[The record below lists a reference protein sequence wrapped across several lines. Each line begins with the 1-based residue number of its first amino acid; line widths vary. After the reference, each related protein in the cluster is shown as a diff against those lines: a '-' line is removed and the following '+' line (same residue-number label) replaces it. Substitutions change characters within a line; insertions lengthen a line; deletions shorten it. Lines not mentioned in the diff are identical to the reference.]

1 MVELPTLREM
11 LEAGVHFGHKTSR
24 WHPKMESYIFIA
36 KSGVH
41 VINLEK
47 TAEKLKEAT
56 DFLAKSA
63 SEGKTFIFVGT
74 KKQSSAL
81 IEKAAKDC
89 GMFYV
94 KERWL
99 GGTLTN
105 FAEIKSATKKFQE
118 EKSILEENEKN
129 ARIPKSEI
137 SKLRKSVAKGELL
150 LGGLVGMEKQPD
162 ALILFGSHDETNAL
176 KEAKTSRIPVVA
188 LVDTNADP
196 TKVTYPVPAN
206 DDATKSVALF
216 ADLFARIINDS
227 KPKEKDNRE
236 IK

>member
-1 MVELPTLREM
+1 MVELPSLRQM

-24 WHPKMESYIFIA
+24 WHPKMEPYIFIA

-47 TAEKLKEAT
+47 TAEKLKEAA
-56 DFLAKSA
+56 DFMAKIA

-74 KKQSSAL
+74 KKQSSVL
-81 IEKAAKDC
+81 IEKAAKEC
-89 GMFYV
+89 GMFFV

-105 FAEIKSATKKFQE
+105 FVEIKSATKKFQQ
-118 EKSILEENEKN
+118 EKVDLEENEKN
-129 ARIPKSEI
+129 PRIPKSEI
-137 SKLRKSVAKGELL
+137 SKLRKSVAKGDLL

-162 ALILFGSHDETNAL
+162 ALLLFGSHDEINAL
-176 KEAKTSRIPVVA
+176 REAKTSNIPVVA

-196 TKVTYPVPAN
+196 TKVTYPIPAN
-206 DDATKSVALF
+206 DDATKSVLMF
-216 ADLFARIINDS
+216 ADLFAKIIKEN
-227 KPKEKDNRE
+227 KPKEE
-236 IK
+236 IKK